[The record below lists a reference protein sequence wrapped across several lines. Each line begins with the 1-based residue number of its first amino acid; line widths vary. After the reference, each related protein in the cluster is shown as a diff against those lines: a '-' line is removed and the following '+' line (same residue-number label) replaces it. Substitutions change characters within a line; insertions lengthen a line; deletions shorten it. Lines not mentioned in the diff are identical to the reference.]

1 MFSLPSGVARLFD
14 VLGEGELPDGFR
26 YKEAVMMFMGGV
38 FLFETYLEFRQRK
51 YLRKETVPDELSEV
65 ISDTSFKAARAYSLD
80 KWNFSMFSSVF
91 SLAEDMLVLQ
101 YDVMPLMWKWSAVPV
116 AFLGLAAERTL
127 VTEIAR
133 SVVFTVGFTIVQM
146 LIKLPFSIY
155 GTFYLEQRHG
165 FNKTTKFTFVTDMIK
180 SICLM
185 VVFTPII
192 EGLIIP
198 IITYGGKFLAIY
210 LWAFMFALAL
220 VMMTIYPVLIAP
232 LFNKYDPLEEGPLK
246 QKIEALALKLEFPLT
261 KLFVM
266 DGSKR
271 SGHSNAYMYGFFKNK
286 RIVLFD
292 TLLKQCADNDD
303 EVVAV
308 LAHELGHWK
317 LGHTVFTFSTMQL
330 ITFLQFGVFTVVR
343 NTPAIYK
350 AFGFVDRPAIISL
363 MLFQQIISPVDHV
376 VGLLQNCL
384 SRRFEF
390 QADKFAVDLNYAKE
404 LRGGLIRLQEENKSS
419 TNIDPWYS
427 AYHHTHPP
435 LVERLKA
442 LNLKK
447 KE

>member
-1 MFSLPSGVARLFD
+1 
-14 VLGEGELPDGFR
+14 
-26 YKEAVMMFMGGV
+26 
-38 FLFETYLEFRQRK
+38 
-51 YLRKETVPDELSEV
+51 
-65 ISDTSFKAARAYSLD
+65 
-80 KWNFSMFSSVF
+80 
-91 SLAEDMLVLQ
+91 
-101 YDVMPLMWKWSAVPV
+101 
-116 AFLGLAAERTL
+116 